1 MSWRDHWAKQEG
13 DLAFSKTRMKFNHLP
28 ILFFFVCN
36 YCHCKSLY
44 IEGVEGERIM
54 IRWQPLEAFLC

>member
-1 MSWRDHWAKQEG
+1 MSWREHWAKQEG

-28 ILFFFVCN
+28 ILFFLCN

-44 IEGVEGERIM
+44 IEGVEVES
-54 IRWQPLEAFLC
+54 WQPLEAFLC